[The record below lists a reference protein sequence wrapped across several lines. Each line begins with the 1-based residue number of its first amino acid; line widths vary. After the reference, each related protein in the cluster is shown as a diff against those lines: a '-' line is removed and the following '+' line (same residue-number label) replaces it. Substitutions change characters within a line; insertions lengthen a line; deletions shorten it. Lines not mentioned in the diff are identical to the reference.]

1 MMKKIKSIFIFFVG
15 FLLLNVA
22 VNAQG
27 ESAVINQ
34 DEPNRMA
41 GEFVGDYYYY
51 LDWYNQTFPGW
62 EYHNEYEYWEMLW
75 LNNGTEDTW
84 VMVVVD
90 YNLTII
96 DSGELSYLYF
106 EIYNDPDGSFLGN
119 YDDVDDWNGFED
131 VDWEEYD
138 EYYLEE
144 NEDAWNLNNTDPGD
158 ENLTD
163 PWDDSWEDLGDVEEE
178 YDWGTDFDWEDWD
191 EEVWSNDIYTDDY
204 DTMQDSLDG
213 DEGFWFIDI
222 FFEEWSTTYSG
233 YINYTWYNIEY
244 GADFEIIVGDQL
256 DPALLGPAEI
266 SPYEDDLYHD
276 WEWEWAQMMLVNET
290 YNDETYS
297 WIWFSYNIG
306 QWVSLYDE
314 TTEQFTF
321 ISQDIA
327 YMGMSLYEDMNGNG
341 VVDSFYE
348 DKSEDGEV
356 WIQSESLSVSQDYEL
371 NKTESES
378 KYSLNIDS
386 VGDVVWGEPKIT
398 ENTAEFW
405 ICLED
410 IEFLAIPYASNYNW
424 FMEDSSQENLVIPCN
439 VEFLN
444 ISFFYESDDSGS
456 SIAIKHDI
464 AEFTDPTTEGMLDA
478 FGILSMTIDY
488 SVYSDKYSEILAY
501 DEAGTTDPYLSENLN
516 EAVPV
521 EGEVSVAVDNDEFMN
536 MDFSMNYTW
545 GKDGNEYEN
554 TVAIN
559 PLYGYCIMYS
569 DAELGQASTIGY
581 KSASYMYSMCFNWDG
596 YAITMDPT
604 FVSYY
609 KDYDGSNMPI
619 VGIGLI
625 ILISLSASAA
635 VVMVTRN
642 KRKAI

>member
-1 MMKKIKSIFIFFVG
+1 MKKIKSIFIFFVG

>member
-1 MMKKIKSIFIFFVG
+1 MKKINSILIFFVG

-27 ESAVINQ
+27 ESAIINQ
-34 DEPNRMA
+34 DEPNHMT
-41 GEFVGDYYYY
+41 GEFAGDYYYY

-84 VMVVVD
+84 VMVVVE

-106 EIYNDPDGSFLGN
+106 EIYNDPDGSFLSN
-119 YDDVDDWNGFED
+119 YDDVDDWIGFDD

-138 EYYLEE
+138 DYYLEE
-144 NEDAWNLNNTDPGD
+144 NEDAWNLNNTEPIDD
-158 ENLTD
+158 NLTD
-163 PWDDSWEDLGDVEEE
+163 PWEDNWEDLGDVEEE
-178 YDWGTDFDWEDWD
+178 FDWGTDFDWEDWD
-191 EEVWSNDIYTDDY
+191 EEVWSDDVYTDDY
-204 DTMQDSLDG
+204 DNMQDSLNG
-213 DEGFWFIDI
+213 DEGFWFINI

-233 YINYTWYNIEY
+233 YINYTWYNVEY
-244 GADFEIIVGDQL
+244 GEDFEIIVGDQL
-256 DPALLGPAEI
+256 DPASLGPANI
-266 SPYEDDLYHD
+266 SPYEDDWYHD
-276 WEWEWAQMMLVNET
+276 WDWEWAQMMLVNET

-341 VVDSFYE
+341 VVDTFYE
-348 DKSEDGEV
+348 DNSEDGDV

-378 KYSLNIDS
+378 KYSLNMDS

-405 ICLED
+405 ICLENV
-410 IEFLAIPYASNYNW
+410 EFLAIPYASNYNW
-424 FMEDSSQENLVIPCN
+424 FIEDSSEENMIIPCN
-439 VEFLN
+439 VDFLN
-444 ISFFYESDDSGS
+444 VSFFYESDDIGS

-464 AEFTDPTTEGMLDA
+464 AEFTDPTTDGMVDE
-478 FGILSMTIDY
+478 FEILSMTIDY

-501 DEAGTTDPYLSENLN
+501 DEAGTTDPYPENFN
-516 EAVPV
+516 EAVSV
-521 EGEVSVAVDNDEFMN
+521 EGEVSVDVEDDEFMN

-545 GKDGNEYEN
+545 GKDGKEYEN
-554 TVAIN
+554 TVAIS

-581 KSASYMYSMCFNWDG
+581 DSASYMYSMCFNWDG

-609 KDYDGSNMPI
+609 KDFDGNSLSI
-619 VGIGLI
+619 GGIGFI
-625 ILISLSASAA
+625 ILISLSASVA
-635 VVMVTRN
+635 VVMVIRN
-642 KRKAI
+642 KHKAL

>member
-1 MMKKIKSIFIFFVG
+1 MKKFNTLFIFCIS
-15 FLLLNVA
+15 FLLFNA
-22 VNAQG
+22 AFNISFAQG
-27 ESAVINQ
+27 DVTPSQNS
-34 DEPNRMA
+34 DHLS
-41 GEFVGDYYYY
+41 GEFAGDFYYN
-51 LDWYNQTFPGW
+51 LDWYNETFPGW

-106 EIYNDPDGSFLGN
+106 EIYNDPDGSFLDN

-144 NEDAWNLNNTDPGD
+144 NEDAWNLNNTDLGD

-163 PWDDSWEDLGDVEEE
+163 PWDDSWEDLGDVGEE

-191 EEVWSNDIYTDDY
+191 EEVWSDDVYTDDY
-204 DTMQDSLDG
+204 DTMQNSLDG

-244 GADFEIIVGDQL
+244 GEDFEIIVGDQL

-290 YNDETYS
+290 YNDEIYS

-306 QWVSLYDE
+306 QWVSLFDE

-327 YMGMSLYEDMNGNG
+327 YMGMSLYEDVNGNG
-341 VVDSFYE
+341 VVDTFYE
-348 DKSEDGEV
+348 DNREDGEV

-386 VGDVVWGEPKIT
+386 VEDVIWGEPKIS

-405 ICLED
+405 ICLDSPNGVLGFFQYRIPFD
-410 IEFLAIPYASNYNW
+410 IVFRKNTLKGDCFGYSQLIGVYPAHASIPGSADVYRLFLSP
-424 FMEDSSQENLVIPCN
+424 QPG
-439 VEFLN
+439 
-444 ISFFYESDDSGS
+444 ES
-456 SIAIKHDI
+456 
-464 AEFTDPTTEGMLDA
+464 
-478 FGILSMTIDY
+478 
-488 SVYSDKYSEILAY
+488 
-501 DEAGTTDPYLSENLN
+501 
-516 EAVPV
+516 
-521 EGEVSVAVDNDEFMN
+521 
-536 MDFSMNYTW
+536 
-545 GKDGNEYEN
+545 
-554 TVAIN
+554 
-559 PLYGYCIMYS
+559 
-569 DAELGQASTIGY
+569 
-581 KSASYMYSMCFNWDG
+581 
-596 YAITMDPT
+596 
-604 FVSYY
+604 
-609 KDYDGSNMPI
+609 
-619 VGIGLI
+619 
-625 ILISLSASAA
+625 
-635 VVMVTRN
+635 
-642 KRKAI
+642 

>member
-1 MMKKIKSIFIFFVG
+1 M
-15 FLLLNVA
+15 
-22 VNAQG
+22 
-27 ESAVINQ
+27 
-34 DEPNRMA
+34 D
-41 GEFVGDYYYY
+41 
-51 LDWYNQTFPGW
+51 
-62 EYHNEYEYWEMLW
+62 
-75 LNNGTEDTW
+75 
-84 VMVVVD
+84 
-90 YNLTII
+90 
-96 DSGELSYLYF
+96 
-106 EIYNDPDGSFLGN
+106 N
-119 YDDVDDWNGFED
+119 YDDNWNGFED

-138 EYYLEE
+138 DYYLEE
-144 NEDAWNLNNTDPGD
+144 NEDAWNLNNTEPIDD
-158 ENLTD
+158 NLTD
-163 PWDDSWEDLGDVEEE
+163 PWDDSWEDLGDVEEDF
-178 YDWGTDFDWEDWD
+178 DWGTDFDWEEWD
-191 EEVWSNDIYTDDY
+191 EEVWSDDVYTDDY
-204 DTMQDSLDG
+204 DTMQNSLDG

-233 YINYTWYNIEY
+233 YINYTWYNVEY
-244 GADFEIIVGDQL
+244 GEDFEIIVGNQL
-256 DPALLGPAEI
+256 DPALLGSANI
-266 SPYEDDLYHD
+266 SPYEDDWYHD

-327 YMGMSLYEDMNGNG
+327 YMGMSLYEDLNGNG

-348 DKSEDGEV
+348 DNSEGEV
-356 WIQSESLSVSQDYEL
+356 WIQSESVSVSQDYEL
-371 NKTESES
+371 NKTESEA
-378 KYSLNIDS
+378 KYLLNIES
-386 VGDVVWGEPKIT
+386 VEDVVWGEPKIT
-398 ENTAEFW
+398 EDTAEFW
-405 ICLED
+405 ICLENV
-410 IEFLAIPYASNYNW
+410 EFLAIPYASNYNW
-424 FMEDSSQENLVIPCN
+424 FMEESSEENLVIPCN

-464 AEFTDPTTEGMLDA
+464 ADFTDSTTEEIIPA
-478 FGILSMTIDY
+478 FEILSMTIDY
-488 SVYSDKYSEILAY
+488 SVYSDKYSEILVY
-501 DEAGTTDPYLSENLN
+501 DEAGTTDPYLSENFN

-521 EGEVSVAVDNDEFMN
+521 EGEVSVAVEDDEFMN

-609 KDYDGSNMPI
+609 KDYNGIKIPLA
-619 VGIGLI
+619 GIGLI
-625 ILISLSASAA
+625 VLISLSASAA
-635 VVMVTRN
+635 VVMVIRN
-642 KRKAI
+642 KKKVTY